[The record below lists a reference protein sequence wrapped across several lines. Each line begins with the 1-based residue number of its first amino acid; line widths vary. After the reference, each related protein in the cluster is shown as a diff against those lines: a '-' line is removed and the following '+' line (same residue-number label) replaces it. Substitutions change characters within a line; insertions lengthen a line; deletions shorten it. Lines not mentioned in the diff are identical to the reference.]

1 MMRRGERPRR
11 SRRLLAA
18 REASAACEASTSA
31 RAAVLSL
38 LPWTLKRKGSSC
50 LSDSRAVSARA
61 AGHYHAADHRVTR
74 THTRGS
80 TTLTSTWSS
89 ARAS

>member
-50 LSDSRAVSARA
+50 LSDFPCGIGTRSRPLPC
-61 AGHYHAADHRVTR
+61 G
-74 THTRGS
+74 
-80 TTLTSTWSS
+80 
-89 ARAS
+89 